1 MTRYL
6 SYAQRLEDRHI
17 ALAFAGEPPGV
28 YVDVGGGHP
37 VADNVTFALY
47 LEGWRGLVIEP
58 QAALAAATR
67 ALRPRDVVVE
77 TLVGRAAGEAVFH
90 AVERLH
96 GFSTMVAEHATRARA
111 GGAAVAE
118 AAMPVTTLGAL
129 VAEHGIARI
138 DVLKID
144 VEGAEAE
151 VLAGHDWRV
160 RPRLLVIEAV
170 TPGEMA
176 PAWDAFEPDLLARG
190 YEMALFDGLN
200 RFYVA
205 AEAGDVRARLP
216 REPHDW
222 ASVDHLW
229 DCGQALAE
237 RGHPDHALAIALAK
251 GLLARLPFLDGAL
264 LAALAEAGGAR
275 LPEGDDLTAAL
286 GRIAAGYDGG
296 HLFE

>member
-1 MTRYL
+1 MTRYF

-17 ALAFAGEPPGV
+17 ALAFAGEPPGT

-47 LEGWRGLVIEP
+47 LQGWRGLVVEP
-58 QAALAAATR
+58 QAKLAEATR

-77 TLVGRAAGEAVFH
+77 TLVGRAAGQAVFH
-90 AVERLH
+90 AVDRLH
-96 GFSTMVAEHATRARA
+96 GFSTMVAEHATRARE
-111 GGAAVAE
+111 GGAEVAE
-118 AAMPVTTLGAL
+118 SAMPVTTLAAL
-129 VAEHGIARI
+129 CAEHAIGRI
-138 DVLKID
+138 DLLKID
-144 VEGAEAE
+144 VEGAEAD

-176 PAWDAFEPDLLARG
+176 PAWDVFEPGLLARG

-205 AEAGDVRARLP
+205 AEAVEVAARLP
-216 REPHDW
+216 RSPHDW
-222 ASVDHLW
+222 GSVDHLW

-237 RGHPDHALAIALAK
+237 RGHPDHELALALAK
-251 GLLARLPFLDGAL
+251 GLLARLPMLDPAL
-264 LAALAEAGGAR
+264 LAELAEAGGAA
-275 LPEGDDLTAAL
+275 LPEGEARTAAL